1 MIQMK
6 TLYKTWDEVAE
17 LDNTST
23 IEEAFINIRSEVFRE
38 NAKIYALL
46 YNDAIEKNR
55 VLRYSE
61 LAKYNIF
68 SDQEIRRIVERE
80 FPLCG

>member
-1 MIQMK
+1 MK

-55 VLRYSE
+55 ALRYSE

-68 SDQEIRRIVERE
+68 SDQEIRRIVEME